1 VDGIWG
7 VVLVLVWVAVVVG
20 VGVRI
25 IRELEKDGKGREEK
39 GEVLIN

>member
-1 VDGIWG
+1 VDGIWE